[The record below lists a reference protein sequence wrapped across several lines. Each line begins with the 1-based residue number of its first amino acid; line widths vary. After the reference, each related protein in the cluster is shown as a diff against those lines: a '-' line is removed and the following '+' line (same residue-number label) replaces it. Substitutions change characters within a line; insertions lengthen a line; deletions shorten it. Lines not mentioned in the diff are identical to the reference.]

1 MNIKE
6 HDDWMLLIDLEIQI
20 KQKKFQLAHGVGENI
35 ILNLVSGETLV
46 SPSIL
51 IEDDG
56 FVKLIKSNTSV
67 QTLIDYVNE
76 NF

>member
-6 HDDWMLLIDLEIQI
+6 HDDWMLLIDLEIQSN
-20 KQKKFQLAHGVGENI
+20 QKKFQLAHGVGENI